1 MTLGIGTLLI
11 GLALLVIVVV
21 LVLLP
26 LLEPKS
32 PLAQPASQR
41 DALEAERAAIVR
53 SIRDL
58 DFDYRTH
65 KLNEPD
71 YRVLR
76 QGLVQRGADVL
87 RELEALNQTQPAPD
101 TVDDDAAV
109 DAQIEA
115 AVLALRRGEHPA
127 ARVSGVAHC
136 PACGHPV
143 LPDDRFCAK
152 CGHALRVHL

>member
-11 GLALLVIVVV
+11 GLALLVVVV
-21 LVLLP
+21 ALALLP
-26 LLEPKS
+26 LLEPKR

-58 DFDYRTH
+58 DFDHRTQ
-65 KLNEPD
+65 KLNEAD
-71 YRVLR
+71 YRALR
-76 QGLVQRGADVL
+76 QGLVQRGADIL
-87 RELEALNQTQPAPD
+87 RELEALNQAQPAGE
-101 TVDDDAAV
+101 TADDDAAV

-115 AVLALRRGEHPA
+115 AVLALRRGEQPA

-136 PACGHPV
+136 SACGHPV

-152 CGHALRVHL
+152 CGHALRART